1 MMTVAREGLRDV
13 VAGFLPLVD
22 AALLVAAREK
32 GFAEAEGLALTLVR
46 ETSWANIRDRVAV
59 GHFQCAHMLAPM
71 PIAAR
76 LGLTPMPADIIA
88 PMALGL
94 GGDAV
99 TVSRPLH
106 AALAAAGALDGLDA
120 AAAGQALAASIRAR
134 REAGQPN
141 LVFAVVHPH
150 SAHNYDMRYWLHSS
164 GIDPDKDLE
173 IVVVP
178 PPFLPDALATG
189 RIDGYC
195 VGEPWS
201 SVAAQRGKGV
211 IITSV
216 SAIWRSSPEKV
227 LGVEAS
233 FAESDPETVDAM
245 VRALYAAAR
254 WCAEPGNRAELAGI
268 LSRPDYV
275 GVDAREILPA
285 LSGRIALGNGE
296 TIDDPEFFIPFGR
309 AATFPWKSHA
319 SWFYSQMVRWGHAQ
333 WSAQDAARA
342 AEIYRPDIYRR
353 ALAGTGAAVPADDW
367 KIEGALAGAEPIRA
381 VGGDIQL
388 GPDGFFD
395 ARVFNPDALQE
406 YVESQRR

>member
-1 MMTVAREGLRDV
+1 MTVAREGLRDV

-99 TVSRPLH
+99 TVSRPLY
-106 AALAAAGALDGLDA
+106 AALAVAGALDGLNA

-178 PPFLPDALATG
+178 PPFLPDALAAG

-201 SVAAQRGKGV
+201 SVAAQRGKGI

-254 WCAEPGNRAELAGI
+254 WCAEPETGPSSPASCRARTMSASMPEKLCRRSPAG
-268 LSRPDYV
+268 SPSATARPSTTLNFSFPS
-275 GVDAREILPA
+275 GAPRPSPGKAMRAGSIRRWCAGAMRSGARRMRRERRRFIGPTSIAGRLPA
-285 LSGRIALGNGE
+285 PARPFRRTTGR
-296 TIDDPEFFIPFGR
+296 
-309 AATFPWKSHA
+309 S
-319 SWFYSQMVRWGHAQ
+319 
-333 WSAQDAARA
+333 
-342 AEIYRPDIYRR
+342 R
-353 ALAGTGAAVPADDW
+353 ALLPGGADPRCRRRYPAW
-367 KIEGALAGAEPIRA
+367 TRRLFRRPR
-381 VGGDIQL
+381 
-388 GPDGFFD
+388 
-395 ARVFNPDALQE
+395 FNPDALQE